1 MIKLTNILKEV
12 KISLPPKVHN
22 LDKPGVKFENI
33 KVEDTLQFTLYHHQ
47 IETVRQKVIGFKQ
60 ANTPMGN
67 TGDILV
73 SQDLDDYGELRPGK
87 DFWVKFS
94 IENYWKG
101 KPSNIKEN
109 LLKEVKIQTSNKPLK
124 KDILDDIKN
133 EINIIVIDYIKDNG
147 DIIKILIDNND
158 IFENIL
164 KPYIVE
170 QMQYSNYEINGNLV
184 RINDDISEEQAL
196 DYIESKPN
204 LKQYLIKTTLNYYLE
219 SIPYNKLIKLIVEEL
234 GEYSRYNDISKF
246 DISRVTENV
255 LENNAGEL
263 WDPYI
268 VDTIYKNHEYE
279 DYLFKQLNKSELFE
293 NKLLREYPESTI
305 IKLLTKWGIDP
316 NKDKAKAEVA
326 RQLINRFDQIK
337 GTLASKLDIIVIP
350 NEIKNKDIKDIDLYS
365 FDDLQKLINSY
376 PENPEKVKKE
386 AVKRFADKFGID
398 KATAQSYVARFM
410 TKRDTLKFG
419 IRDGIEDLGLT
430 KEDVLNYI
438 PKRLQQKEA
447 FLDPR
452 NWEWESF
459 EQTLDALFPSYKQ
472 VVDGEENLAETDA
485 DKIYDQ
491 NNIEIYKGDDVH
503 KCISYNPVTSQGT
516 KKYGWCVTQ
525 KGNTNYDYY
534 RFGETAPTF
543 YFVFDRSKDSSP
555 ERAPFKD
562 QWHAFVIQVNK
573 DGNSYVVTGADN
585 RGDIP
590 AKSWEEISKIV
601 PSDTWNKIKNLK
613 DYFKPIPLSAVERGR
628 KFASGKNLSLDEF
641 KELSQDEKILYV
653 QGKASK
659 NGVSKDILEIL
670 PKYKINLE
678 GRSTTLANIAIDSG
692 QKIPYNMLKDYESL
706 AKRYAIFRFR
716 HTNYGNDPIPLPYV
730 KYLDDEAKEKYLSKF
745 EDNVSFELLE
755 KYFGKNILEKAVNDQ
770 TKELGWI
777 PPNYFKYIKDPKLKS
792 LYEIY
797 SKLYANWNQEDN
809 FNNEEV
815 IETSNDMPEQIVNP
829 ILITYDEWKK
839 LSSSEKDTIL
849 KLANKVNG
857 NQKYSTFLYAVP
869 YIIKDG
875 AEEYVL
881 LPTSVNMED
890 YMKYPNWVL
899 VDKNN
904 KIIKNNISGY
914 QSTVGN
920 EELGYGQFSGDDPKR
935 VYSIDDTKLVENTV
949 SETQKLYE
957 NWDKYQL
964 MVKAGIIK

>member
-33 KVEDTLQFTLYHHQ
+33 KVEDTLQFTLYHPQ

-60 ANTPMGN
+60 ANNPMGDK
-67 TGDILV
+67 GDILI
-73 SQDLDDYGELRPGK
+73 SQDLDDYGKLRSGK

-101 KPSNIKEN
+101 KPSNIKE
-109 LLKEVKIQTSNKPLK
+109 S
-124 KDILDDIKN
+124 
-133 EINIIVIDYIKDNG
+133 
-147 DIIKILIDNND
+147 
-158 IFENIL
+158 
-164 KPYIVE
+164 
-170 QMQYSNYEINGNLV
+170 
-184 RINDDISEEQAL
+184 
-196 DYIESKPN
+196 
-204 LKQYLIKTTLNYYLE
+204 
-219 SIPYNKLIKLIVEEL
+219 
-234 GEYSRYNDISKF
+234 
-246 DISRVTENV
+246 
-255 LENNAGEL
+255 
-263 WDPYI
+263 
-268 VDTIYKNHEYE
+268 
-279 DYLFKQLNKSELFE
+279 
-293 NKLLREYPESTI
+293 LLREYPESTI
-305 IKLLTKWGIDP
+305 VKLLTKWGIDP

-419 IRDGIEDLGLT
+419 IKDGIEDLGLT

-452 NWEWESF
+452 NWEWEPF

-472 VVDGEENLAETDA
+472 AIDGEENLAETDA

-491 NNIEIYKGDDVH
+491 NGIEIYKGDDVH

-525 KGNTNYDYY
+525 PGNKNYDGY
-534 RFGETAPTF
+534 RFKETAPTF

-555 ERAPFKD
+555 ERTPFKD

-573 DGNSYVVTGADN
+573 DGNSYIVTGADN
-585 RGDIP
+585 RADAY
-590 AKSWEEISKIV
+590 AKSWEAISAIV

-613 DYFKPIPLSAVERGR
+613 DYFKPIKLSSTEIGR
-628 KFASGKNLSLDEF
+628 KAFGGKNLSADEF
-641 KELSQDEKILYV
+641 KELSQDNKILYV
-653 QGKASK
+653 QGQASENK
-659 NGVSKDILEIL
+659 LTKDILKIL

-692 QKIPYNMLKDYESL
+692 QKIPYSMLKDYESL

-730 KYLDDEAKEKYLSKF
+730 KYLDDEAKQKYLEKF

-755 KYFGKNILEKAVNDQ
+755 KYFGNNILEQAINDQ
-770 TKELGWI
+770 AKELGWI

-809 FNNEEV
+809 FNNEEI

-875 AEEYVL
+875 AKEYIL
-881 LPTSVNMED
+881 LPTNVDMEN
-890 YMKYPNWVL
+890 YMKYPNWVMI
-899 VDKNN
+899 DKNN
-904 KIIKNNISGY
+904 KIIKNNISGD

-935 VYSIDDTKLVENTV
+935 VYSIDNTKLVENTV
-949 SETQKLYE
+949 SEIQKLYE

-964 MVKAGIIK
+964 MIRAGIIK

>member
-33 KVEDTLQFTLYHHQ
+33 KVEDTLQFTLYHPQ

-60 ANTPMGN
+60 ANNPMGDK
-67 TGDILV
+67 GDILI
-73 SQDLDDYGELRPGK
+73 SQDLDDYGEFRSGK

-101 KPSNIKEN
+101 KPSNVKE
-109 LLKEVKIQTSNKPLK
+109 S
-124 KDILDDIKN
+124 
-133 EINIIVIDYIKDNG
+133 
-147 DIIKILIDNND
+147 
-158 IFENIL
+158 
-164 KPYIVE
+164 
-170 QMQYSNYEINGNLV
+170 
-184 RINDDISEEQAL
+184 
-196 DYIESKPN
+196 
-204 LKQYLIKTTLNYYLE
+204 
-219 SIPYNKLIKLIVEEL
+219 
-234 GEYSRYNDISKF
+234 
-246 DISRVTENV
+246 
-255 LENNAGEL
+255 
-263 WDPYI
+263 
-268 VDTIYKNHEYE
+268 
-279 DYLFKQLNKSELFE
+279 
-293 NKLLREYPESTI
+293 LLREYPESTI

-452 NWEWESF
+452 NWEWEPF

-472 VVDGEENLAETDA
+472 AVDGEENLAETDA

-534 RFGETAPTF
+534 RFRETAPTF

-573 DGNSYVVTGADN
+573 DGKSYIITGADN

-590 AKSWEEISKIV
+590 VKSWEEISKIV
-601 PSDTWNKIKNLK
+601 PPDTWNKIKNLK

-628 KFASGKNLSLDEF
+628 KFASGKNLSLGEF

-659 NGVSKDILEIL
+659 NGISKDILEIL

-692 QKIPYNMLKDYESL
+692 QKIPYSMLKDYESL

-730 KYLDDEAKEKYLSKF
+730 KYLDDEAKQKYLKKF
-745 EDNVSFELLE
+745 ENNVSFELLE
-755 KYFGKNILEKAVNDQ
+755 KYFGNNILEQAINDQ
-770 TKELGWI
+770 AKELGWI

-809 FNNEEV
+809 FNNEEI

-875 AEEYVL
+875 AKEYIL
-881 LPTSVNMED
+881 LPTNVDMED
-890 YMKYPNWVL
+890 YMKYPNWVM

-904 KIIKNNISGY
+904 KIIKNNISGD

-964 MVKAGIIK
+964 MIRAGIIK